1 MWDVQCAL
9 ASNLQLATSNLQLA
23 TSNLQRSLHLAGHSL
38 EVTALPVCTFAQAK
52 CLAYL

>member
-9 ASNLQLATSNLQLA
+9 ASNLQLA